1 MADIHINTPEEI
13 EGMRRVGRKASEL
26 LDFIT
31 PYVKAGV
38 TTLAL
43 DKLMLEYTVD
53 ELKCKSACLNY
64 APKGC
69 IPYPAA
75 TCISP
80 NHVICHGIPSEKKV
94 LKNGDIVNIDITIVD
109 EDGYYGDNSRMFEI
123 GKPTIAGHRLCEA
136 TFECMWKGIEAVRP
150 GNCFN
155 DIGIACQKYCDSLG
169 LSVVKEYGNENHNT

>member
-94 LKNGDIVNIDITIVD
+94 LKNGDIVNIDITIVAQRPKISPFTAAMR
-109 EDGYYGDNSRMFEI
+109 ER
-123 GKPTIAGHRLCEA
+123 IAEA
-136 TFECMWKGIEAVRP
+136 L
-150 GNCFN
+150 
-155 DIGIACQKYCDSLG
+155 GIAAGQVSIKGKTTEGMGFCGRGEGVETYATVLLERK
-169 LSVVKEYGNENHNT
+169 